1 MAEPVQ
7 EDRSQETSQDAL
19 VGEAW
24 NEEDVGLSAALIQQ
38 VQTAL
43 GEGDVSAVEQ
53 LVEPLHPADTAD
65 LLEALNRDERKLL
78 IDIVGKAMEADVLT
92 YLDSELRDAIVADLG
107 AKTTAQLLRQ
117 LESDDA
123 LEFFEDLD
131 DERRAQI
138 LNRVPRTIQR
148 LLTEGMTF
156 PEESA
161 GRLMQREVVVVPSI
175 WTVGDTIDWMRANK
189 KRIVSDFYDLYVVD
203 PRYKPIGKLPLS
215 RVVRSKRPE
224 KISELMDAEVY
235 PVKVTMDQE
244 EVAYLFRQY
253 SLLSAPVVDEA
264 GRLIGVITGD
274 DIVHVIDQEAEED
287 ILKLGGVSE
296 SDLYSDVLRTTRSRF
311 SWLAVNLA
319 TAIGASLVIALFEA
333 TIAQVVALA
342 VLMPIVASM
351 GGNAGTQTLTVAV
364 RAIAMKDLAGRNMT
378 RFISK
383 ELLVGFFNGALF
395 AVLMGVIAWLWFD
408 QPLIGGVIA
417 AAMIINLLVAGL
429 FGALIPV
436 ALDRMGADPAIA
448 SSVFLTTV
456 TDVVGFFAFLGLAGL
471 VLV

>member
-1 MAEPVQ
+1 MGNPADIAPDEPRTGEPWD
-7 EDRSQETSQDAL
+7 ED
-19 VGEAW
+19 
-24 NEEDVGLSAALIQQ
+24 DVGLSSGLIDAVQAALHD
-38 VQTAL
+38 
-43 GEGDVSAVEQ
+43 GDVAGVEK

-65 LLEALNRDERKLL
+65 LLEVLTREERKLL
-78 IDIVGKAMEADVLT
+78 LSIVGDAMEADVLT
-92 YLDSELRDAIVADLG
+92 YVETELRDEIVEDLG
-107 AKTTAQLLRQ
+107 AGTAAQLLKQ

-131 DERRAQI
+131 DDRRAQI
-138 LNRVPRTIQR
+138 LSRVPRTIQR
-148 LLTEGMTF
+148 LLTEGLTF

-175 WTVGDTIDWMRANK
+175 WSVGDTIDWMRANK
-189 KRIVSDFYDLYVVD
+189 KRINSDFYDLYVVD

-215 RVVRSKRPE
+215 RVLRSKRPE
-224 KISELMDAEVY
+224 KIAELMSEEFY

-264 GRLIGVITGD
+264 GRLVGVVTVD
-274 DIVHVIDQEAEED
+274 DIVHVIDKEAEED

-311 SWLAVNLA
+311 TWLAVNLV
-319 TAIGASLVIALFEA
+319 TAIAASLVIAAFEA
-333 TIAQVVALA
+333 TIEQVVALA

-364 RAIAMKDLAGRNMT
+364 RALAMKDLAGRNMT

-383 ELLVGFFNGALF
+383 ELLVGLFNGCLF
-395 AVLMGVIAWLWFD
+395 AVTMGVIAWLWFD
-408 QPLIGGVIA
+408 QPLLGMVIA
-417 AAMIINLLVAGL
+417 VAMVINLLVAGL

-436 ALDRMGADPAIA
+436 ALEKVGADPAIA

-471 VLV
+471 VLL

>member
-1 MAEPVQ
+1 MADPTIQ
-7 EDRSQETSQDAL
+7 ERNPETSVGDAFD
-19 VGEAW
+19 G
-24 NEEDVGLSAALIQQ
+24 EDVGLSAALIEQ
-38 VQTAL
+38 VQSAL
-43 GEGDVSAVEQ
+43 GEGAVEEVER
-53 LVEPLHPADTAD
+53 LVEPLHPADVAD
-65 LLEALNRDERKLL
+65 LLEALSREERKLL
-78 IDIVGKAMEADVLT
+78 LAIVGKALDADVLT
-92 YLDSELRDAIVADLG
+92 YVDSELRDEIVEDLG
-107 AKTTAQLLRQ
+107 PKTTAQLLRQ

-123 LEFFEDLD
+123 LEFFEDLED
-131 DERRAQI
+131 TQRTQI
-138 LNRVPRTIQR
+138 LSRVPRTIQR

-156 PEESA
+156 PEDSA

-215 RVVRSKRPE
+215 RVLRSKRPE
-224 KISELMDAEVY
+224 KVADLMDPEVF

-264 GRLIGVITGD
+264 GRLVGVVTGD

-311 SWLAVNLA
+311 SWLAVNLL
-319 TAIGASLVIALFEA
+319 TAIAASLVIALFEA
-333 TIAQVVALA
+333 TIEQVVALA

-364 RAIAMKDLAGRNMT
+364 RAIAMKDLAGRNMM

-383 ELLVGFFNGALF
+383 ELLVGLFNGVLF
-395 AVLMGVIAWLWFD
+395 AVLMGIVAWLWFG
-408 QPLIGGVIA
+408 QPLIGAVIA
-417 AAMIINLLVAGL
+417 AAMVINLIVAGL

-436 ALDRMGADPAIA
+436 VLDRLGADPAIA

-471 VLV
+471 VLL

>member
-1 MAEPVQ
+1 MADTPTDTRRDDDPNQPYE
-7 EDRSQETSQDAL
+7 
-19 VGEAW
+19 
-24 NEEDVGLSAALIQQ
+24 EEDVGLSEATIRAVQDALHDS
-38 VQTAL
+38 
-43 GEGDVSAVEQ
+43 DVAGVER
-53 LVEPLHPADTAD
+53 LVEALHPADTAD
-65 LLEALNRDERKLL
+65 LLEALSRDERKLML
-78 IDIVGKAMEADVLT
+78 DIAGVGLDAEVLT
-92 YLDSELRDAIVADLG
+92 YLEFELRDAVVEELG
-107 AKTTAQLLRQ
+107 PKTAAQLLRQ

-123 LEFFEDLD
+123 LEFFEDLG
-131 DERRAQI
+131 DEQRSQI
-138 LNRVPRTIQR
+138 LSRVPRTIQR

-175 WTVGDTIDWMRANK
+175 WSVGETIDWMRANK

-215 RVVRSKRPE
+215 RVLRSKRPE
-224 KISELMDAEVY
+224 KISALMDEEFY
-235 PVKVTMDQE
+235 PLKVTMDQE
-244 EVAYLFRQY
+244 EVAYVFRQY
-253 SLLSAPVVDEA
+253 SLLSAPVVDDA
-264 GRLIGVITGD
+264 GRLIGVITVD
-274 DIVHVIDQEAEED
+274 DIVHVIDREAEED

-311 SWLAVNLA
+311 SWLAVNLL
-319 TAIGASLVIALFEA
+319 TAIAASLVIAMFEA
-333 TIAQVVALA
+333 TIEQIVALA

-383 ELLVGFFNGALF
+383 ELLVGLFNGILF
-395 AVLMGVIAWLWFD
+395 AVLMGIIAWLWFD
-408 QPLIGGVIA
+408 QPLLGAVIA
-417 AAMIINLLVAGL
+417 AAMVINLLVAGL

-436 ALDRMGADPAIA
+436 ALDKLGADPAIA

-456 TDVVGFFAFLGLAGL
+456 TDVIGFFAFLGLAGI
-471 VLV
+471 VLL

>member
-1 MAEPVQ
+1 MADPTIQ
-7 EDRSQETSQDAL
+7 DRTPKASGGETFD
-19 VGEAW
+19 G
-24 NEEDVGLSAALIQQ
+24 EDVGLSATLIQQ
-38 VQTAL
+38 VRSAL
-43 GEGDVSAVEQ
+43 GEGAVEEVER
-53 LVEPLHPADTAD
+53 LVEPLHPADVAD
-65 LLEALNRDERKLL
+65 LLEALSREERKLL
-78 IDIVGKAMEADVLT
+78 LAIVGKALDADVLT
-92 YLDSELRDAIVADLG
+92 YVDSELRDEIVEDLG
-107 AKTTAQLLRQ
+107 PKTTAQLLRQ

-123 LEFFEDLD
+123 LGFFEDLED
-131 DERRAQI
+131 AQRTQI
-138 LNRVPRTIQR
+138 LSRVPRTIQR

-156 PEESA
+156 PEDSA

-215 RVVRSKRPE
+215 RVLRSKRPE
-224 KISELMDAEVY
+224 KIAELMDPEVY

-253 SLLSAPVVDEA
+253 SLLSAPVIDEA
-264 GRLIGVITGD
+264 GRLVGVITGD

-311 SWLAVNLA
+311 SWLAINLL
-319 TAIGASLVIALFEA
+319 TAIAASLVIALFEA
-333 TIAQVVALA
+333 TIEQVVALA

-383 ELLVGFFNGALF
+383 ELLVGLFNGVLF
-395 AVLMGVIAWLWFD
+395 AVLMGIVAWLWFG
-408 QPLIGGVIA
+408 QPLIGAVIA
-417 AAMIINLLVAGL
+417 AAMVINLIVAGL

-436 ALDRMGADPAIA
+436 VLDRLGADPAIA

-471 VLV
+471 VLL